1 MSTDQVS
8 QHYEEL
14 LFIYHNLL
22 ILAIIYRQMPHLLPR
37 LPLAYL
43 ASSPPRPNMPV
54 QPLPPEILRHT
65 FTFFPHQ
72 CAITHLRC
80 HTGDPLYCCSL
91 VSATWRSIAI
101 PLIWRTFNINWD
113 PPLLRK
119 LLRFLTGEQPQTF
132 RFATHVTLDED
143 QIMSNPS
150 PNLPSPNL
158 PSPNLPSPNLPSPN
172 LPSPNLPS
180 PNLPSPNHRALRR
193 AALAI
198 INSRRYLSYVR
209 YLRLAMNAPH
219 DDLTTPATLTVMLL
233 NLLPRNQLCAL
244 TLYYPT
250 DSRSHDMPVNLCID
264 ALAPL
269 LGRLARISIE
279 TADDFPF
286 GLIPSTLPAT
296 LHHLDLSAAPGRTSL
311 ELLTPTE
318 PHRDDKRYED
328 LLTLPNVTILT
339 LTKLHLTRDFLTCAL
354 AGWGVSLRDIT
365 FDSCPQLCTDAAI
378 KLLARECPNL
388 RSLDLLTWATGSRG
402 MITDAAIRALVE
414 SCPRLEYLRCV
425 GLEEITDAAVV
436 CLALRA
442 WRLKGLIMWGCPRV
456 TGRKVLDFSAWGDL
470 RDLNLHCEDGTLD
483 AGIDRGF
490 ARRVLS
496 GCPKIKCMDLGWLVR
511 KRGGKVEW
519 CEV

>member
-14 LFIYHNLL
+14 LCLTSF
-22 ILAIIYRQMPHLLPR
+22 LAYPSPISPPPR
-37 LPLAYL
+37 LL

-65 FTFFPHQ
+65 FTFFPHH

-172 LPSPNLPS
+172 LPSPN
-180 PNLPSPNHRALRR
+180 HRALRR

-233 NLLPRNQLCAL
+233 NLLPRNQICAL

-318 PHRDDKRYED
+318 PHRDDKPTPHARLSHLCPCGMGRVLAWHHVR
-328 LLTLPNVTILT
+328 LLPAA
-339 LTKLHLTRDFLTCAL
+339 LHRCCHQASREGVSEPAL
-354 AGWGVSLRDIT
+354 ARPIDVGDGLAWDDYRRGDPCASRVVPAARVSAVR
-365 FDSCPQLCTDAAI
+365 
-378 KLLARECPNL
+378 R
-388 RSLDLLTWATGSRG
+388 SRG
-402 MITDAAIRALVE
+402 DYGRSGCVPGVAGVAFEGVD
-414 SCPRLEYLRCV
+414 YV
-425 GLEEITDAAVV
+425 GLSSRYGE
-436 CLALRA
+436 
-442 WRLKGLIMWGCPRV
+442 KS
-456 TGRKVLDFSAWGDL
+456 F
-470 RDLNLHCEDGTLD
+470 
-483 AGIDRGF
+483 GF
-490 ARRVLS
+490 
-496 GCPKIKCMDLGWLVR
+496 
-511 KRGGKVEW
+511 
-519 CEV
+519 